1 MVRPLIAIKSC
12 WRDAENGFNQ
22 AVRDTWARDVSG
34 ADVIFFLGDS
44 RATDTWQ
51 LANDQISLECP
62 DDYNGLPYKTKAICQ
77 WAWDRDYTHA
87 FFCDTDTYV
96 VPDRLLDSGFEQYDY
111 VGHFNGARG
120 IPNAIYG
127 SLYSWASGGSGYW
140 LSQQAMKIVAD
151 SDPIPLSICPISKI
165 PCEDLWSGQLM
176 GPLIAN
182 NTIIVSHDPRYASGY
197 DEQNYKT
204 EISSH
209 YCSTAANRQFDPEW
223 QRRHYI
229 ANCL

>member
-1 MVRPLIAIKSC
+1 MLKVLIGLKSC
-12 WRDAENGFNQ
+12 WRDTENGFNQ
-22 AVRDTWARDVSG
+22 AVRDTWAQDVKG
-34 ADVIFFLGDS
+34 ADVRFFVGSLPVSPKWDEVG
-44 RATDTWQ
+44 
-51 LANDQISLECP
+51 LECP
-62 DDYNGLPYKTKAICQ
+62 DDYNGLPWKTKAICQ
-77 WAWDRDYTHA
+77 WAWDQDYTHV
-87 FFCDTDTYV
+87 FLCDSDTFLM
-96 VPDRLLDSGFEQYDY
+96 PARLLDSGFENFDY

-140 LSQQAMKIVAD
+140 LSRQAMKIVAD

-165 PCEDLWSGQLM
+165 PCEDLLIRPLM

-209 YCSTAANRQFDPEW
+209 YCSTAANRKFDPEW
-223 QRRHYI
+223 MRRHYI

>member
-1 MVRPLIAIKSC
+1 MRKTDSTKQ
-12 WRDAENGFNQ
+12 F
-22 AVRDTWARDVSG
+22 RDTWARDVSG

-62 DDYNGLPYKTKAICQ
+62 DDYNGLPYKTKAICK
-77 WAWDRDYTHA
+77 WAWDRDYTHI
-87 FFCDTDTYV
+87 FLCDSDTFLM
-96 VPDRLLDSGFEQYDY
+96 PARLLDSGFENFDY

-140 LSQQAMKIVAD
+140 LSRRAMEIVAD

-165 PCEDLWSGQLM
+165 PCEDLSSGQLM
-176 GPLIAN
+176 GPLITSNA
-182 NTIIVSHDPRYASGY
+182 IIVSHDPRYARATTSR
-197 DEQNYKT
+197 T
-204 EISSH
+204 IRLRFRA
-209 YCSTAANRQFDPEW
+209 TTVVRQ
-223 QRRHYI
+223 RMGVRHGLDVPTLRI
-229 ANCL
+229 